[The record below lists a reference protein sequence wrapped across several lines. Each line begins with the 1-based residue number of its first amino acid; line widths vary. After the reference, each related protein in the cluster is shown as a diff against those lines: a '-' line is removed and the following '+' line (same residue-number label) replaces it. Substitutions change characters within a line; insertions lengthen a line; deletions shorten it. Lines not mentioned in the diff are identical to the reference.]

1 MEGNGSVQ
9 SCIDLHFGISAIFSY
24 SYSSNR
30 ICLFVCL
37 TVLMELLVTIDFNLF
52 VLNLMFYKDHKEAFS
67 FVDRKWW
74 TNNSTTW
81 IICICIY
88 SSQKMMCWF
97 FVCLFHGI
105 VVQHQGPEHSIQ
117 VL

>member
-1 MEGNGSVQ
+1 MEGNGGVQ

-24 SYSSNR
+24 SSSSNR

-37 TVLMELLVTIDFNLF
+37 TVLMELLVTTDFNLF
-52 VLNLMFYKDHKEAFS
+52 SILCFIRIIKKQLFLLTENGGLIIVLPELYAFAYILHK
-67 FVDRKWW
+67 K
-74 TNNSTTW
+74 
-81 IICICIY
+81 
-88 SSQKMMCWF
+88 KMMCWF

-105 VVQHQGPEHSIQ
+105 VIQHQGPEHSIQ